1 MKRPARK
8 AKRKSGLEKRA
19 DAFRKLWHIEQGD
32 SVKLYRTIA
41 EQSLMLDCMAKA
53 LEAASGLYGCVD
65 RECEELVYE
74 QYALKKEIEKL
85 QAERREFCDF
95 MHDVEVI
102 LAHHSAD
109 AICGSKWIPAQA
121 LLNARKRYAERTS
134 A

>member
-1 MKRPARK
+1 MVKRSARK
-8 AKRKSGLEKRA
+8 AKRIDWHARYLGEFKCVEEAYKQRDEAIERGQKRLAEIFKLE
-19 DAFRKLWHIEQGD
+19 
-32 SVKLYRTIA
+32 
-41 EQSLMLDCMAKA
+41 
-53 LEAASGLYGCVD
+53 
-65 RECEELVYE
+65 
-74 QYALKKEIEKL
+74 KEIEKL
-85 QAERREFCDF
+85 RTERFHFCDF

>member
-1 MKRPARK
+1 
-8 AKRKSGLEKRA
+8 
-19 DAFRKLWHIEQGD
+19 
-32 SVKLYRTIA
+32 
-41 EQSLMLDCMAKA
+41 
-53 LEAASGLYGCVD
+53 
-65 RECEELVYE
+65 
-74 QYALKKEIEKL
+74 
-85 QAERREFCDF
+85 

>member
-1 MKRPARK
+1 VKRSARK
-8 AKRKSGLEKRA
+8 AKRIDWRKKAA
-19 DAFRKLWHIEQGD
+19 DAEKESAYCLKCLTEAEIGWAECGRKL
-32 SVKLYRTIA
+32 A
-41 EQSLMLDCMAKA
+41 ETENTLF
-53 LEAASGLYGCVD
+53 
-65 RECEELVYE
+65 R
-74 QYALKKEIEKL
+74 
-85 QAERREFCDF
+85 ERRQFCDF